1 VAKQDLALNP
11 EWQERIAQI
20 GKRNFV
26 REEML
31 RLGFFSSKLSDSE
44 RVRIQTFLDR
54 AYPRLAELK
63 KDLAEIRAQIDG
75 VNDIESLLKEVRR
88 ERIERVKREREDRKV
103 RKVEEQARRRQE
115 LAEEKRKTPRFLGH
129 GVSAHLSFEGGDAAE
144 LIARGLPA
152 PENLEQL
159 ADLMKLDPSEIL
171 WLSYERAA
179 TTVDHYSRFEIPK
192 KSGGRRLISSPKPK
206 LRVAQSWI
214 AKNILDL
221 LSPSL
226 HAMAFRPGTSIVDNA
241 TPHLNAPIVVKLDLK
256 DFFPSISFPRVRG
269 YFEYLGFNPG
279 IATVLAL
286 ICTDAPRVR
295 LALDGAVKYVAMGE
309 RGLPQ
314 GACTS
319 PALANLIA
327 TPLDA
332 RLAGLCK
339 ALESDWTYTRYADDL
354 TFSCRDENADVGR
367 LLKAIEKIVSD
378 EGFRINAE
386 KTAVMRAPG
395 RQVVT
400 GLLVGDE
407 IRLSRRDLRRLRAFL
422 HRCDKEGVEAVSLA
436 IGKDALAVARGHLAY
451 VTMVMPEHA
460 SGLRERYA
468 WL

>member
-1 VAKQDLALNP
+1 
-11 EWQERIAQI
+11 
-20 GKRNFV
+20 
-26 REEML
+26 
-31 RLGFFSSKLSDSE
+31 
-44 RVRIQTFLDR
+44 
-54 AYPRLAELK
+54 
-63 KDLAEIRAQIDG
+63 
-75 VNDIESLLKEVRR
+75 
-88 ERIERVKREREDRKV
+88 
-103 RKVEEQARRRQE
+103 
-115 LAEEKRKTPRFLGH
+115 
-129 GVSAHLSFEGGDAAE
+129 
-144 LIARGLPA
+144 
-152 PENLEQL
+152 
-159 ADLMKLDPSEIL
+159 
-171 WLSYERAA
+171 
-179 TTVDHYSRFEIPK
+179 
-192 KSGGRRLISSPKPK
+192 

-214 AKNILDL
+214 SKNVLDL
-221 LSPSL
+221 LSPSI

-286 ICTDAPRVR
+286 ICTDAPRAR
-295 LALDGAVKYVAMGE
+295 LALDGVVRYVAMGE

-327 TPLDA
+327 IPLDA

-339 ALESDWTYTRYADDL
+339 AIESDWIYTRYADDL

-367 LLKAIEKIVSD
+367 LLKAIEKIVGD

-400 GLLVGDE
+400 GLLVGDD

-422 HRCDKEGVEAVSLA
+422 HRCDRDGVEAVSLA

-460 SGLRERYA
+460 AGLRERYG